1 MTQDEPRSRPTAEAA
16 YNTFREIQDGLTES
30 TLRWRLRSR
39 KESMPERVVYDTVA
53 AAREGIYKIKRMI
66 V

>member
-1 MTQDEPRSRPTAEAA
+1 MTKDDPKSRPTAEAA
-16 YNTFREIQDGLTES
+16 YNMFREIQAGLAES

-39 KESMPERVVYDTVA
+39 KESVPERVVYDTVA